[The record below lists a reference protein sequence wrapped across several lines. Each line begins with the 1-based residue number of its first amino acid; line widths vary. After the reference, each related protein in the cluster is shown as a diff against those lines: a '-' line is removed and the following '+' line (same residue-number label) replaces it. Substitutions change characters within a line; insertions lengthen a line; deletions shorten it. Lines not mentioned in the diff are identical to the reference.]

1 MYYLS
6 CIRRQYQAHYGRSIE
21 ERLADCPGES
31 TFKTYHDQLFFTLWS
46 LKSGLGYDMM
56 GYLIGI
62 EPSNVKRNQAL
73 GVKILSEALQSI
85 DCMPKRSFEKV
96 EEFQEYFDEHKKL
109 ILDGTEQRVQ
119 RPKNKENQKSMY
131 SGKKKSHT
139 VKCLIISTSD
149 KYIHY
154 VSKCWVGKKS

>member
-1 MYYLS
+1 MNWKQPKHEREWRAVIGLDNQRFNALLELYKKAYE
-6 CIRRQYQAHYGRSIE
+6 AHYGRSIE

-131 SGKKKSHT
+131 SGKKKVT
-139 VKCLIISTSD
+139 Q
-149 KYIHY
+149 
-154 VSKCWVGKKS
+154 